1 MLIRLGRGLRSA
13 KTRLGRAV
21 LATLLPV
28 TVTPPSSTCT
38 KGNSSLGPLLRLRPE
53 TCSIAQHPSGNI
65 GRIVASRA
73 TSGGRCAT
81 RRRDWRRLTP
91 AKRRRPPLR
100 WCCLSAV
107 AFAVGCGSTTTRAAH
122 PLSASTTV
130 RPWSQ
135 PVAPAVPETHRVRPG
150 SLGRSSD
157 CVATTAAQSPGRE
170 TLDGLVGADDR
181 PSGAELS
188 WLPGREDQRCEV
200 LFTRADAKQA
210 QQLVDDVNTAPVIPP
225 GRPYNCLTTND
236 AEILVVFR
244 YRTGFESL
252 QVMLTGC
259 AGISAPNRYSRF
271 VTQRLRDDLR
281 GLAPGRSLANR

>member
-1 MLIRLGRGLRSA
+1 MAAYLDRRGRAARPRARTHVNRARRGRERSA
-13 KTRLGRAV
+13 SGAPTLTCPYLTETRAGPTV
-21 LATLLPV
+21 EGMPV
-28 TVTPPSSTCT
+28 D
-38 KGNSSLGPLLRLRPE
+38 E
-53 TCSIAQHPSGNI
+53 THIEGDWSSIAQPAGDR
-65 GRIVASRA
+65 GRLAQ
-73 TSGGRCAT
+73 GP
-81 RRRDWRRLTP
+81 LTL
-91 AKRRRPPLR
+91 AKGRRPPLR

-107 AFAVGCGSTTTRAAH
+107 ALAVGCGSTTTRAAH

-135 PVAPAVPETHRVRPG
+135 PVAPAVPETHRVHPG

-157 CVATTAAQSPGRE
+157 CVATTAAQPPGRE
-170 TLDGLVGADDR
+170 TPDGLVGADDR

-200 LFTRADAKQA
+200 LFTRANEKHA
-210 QQLVDDVNTAPVIPP
+210 QQLVDDVNTTPVIPTD
-225 GRPYNCLTTND
+225 RPYNCLTTND
-236 AEILVVFR
+236 AEILLVFR

-259 AGISAPNRYSRF
+259 AAVSAPNQYSRF

-281 GLAPGRSLANR
+281 GLAPSGVRI

>member
-1 MLIRLGRGLRSA
+1 VEGGSA
-13 KTRLGRAV
+13 GRAV
-21 LATLLPV
+21 SYRAGLRAETASIFDMRAKGQ
-28 TVTPPSSTCT
+28 SSR
-38 KGNSSLGPLLRLRPE
+38 GPLLRAHY
-53 TCSIAQHPSGNI
+53 IAAGDSNQHLSGNL
-65 GRIVASRA
+65 GRTVAARA
-73 TSGGRCAT
+73 TNEGRCHKK
-81 RRRDWRRLTP
+81 RDWRRLTL
-91 AKRRRPPLR
+91 AKGRRPPLR

-107 AFAVGCGSTTTRAAH
+107 VLAAGCGSTTTKAAH

-130 RPWSQ
+130 RPWSL

-157 CVATTAAQSPGRE
+157 CVATTAAQPPGRE

-200 LFTRADAKQA
+200 LFTRANAKQA

-236 AEILVVFR
+236 AGILLVFR

-271 VTQRLRDDLR
+271 VTQKLRDDLR
-281 GLAPGRSLANR
+281 GLAPGHSLANR

>member
-1 MLIRLGRGLRSA
+1 MRDG
-13 KTRLGRAV
+13 
-21 LATLLPV
+21 
-28 TVTPPSSTCT
+28 
-38 KGNSSLGPLLRLRPE
+38 
-53 TCSIAQHPSGNI
+53 
-65 GRIVASRA
+65 
-73 TSGGRCAT
+73 AT
-81 RRRDWRRLTP
+81 RRRDWRRLTR
-91 AKRRRPPLR
+91 AKGRRPLLR

-107 AFAVGCGSTTTRAAH
+107 ALNVGCGSTTTRAAH

-135 PVAPAVPETHRVRPG
+135 PVAPAAPETHRVHPG

-157 CVATTAAQSPGRE
+157 CVATTAAQPPGRE
-170 TLDGLVGADDR
+170 TPAGLVGADDR

-200 LFTRADAKQA
+200 LFTRANEKQA
-210 QQLVDDVNTAPVIPP
+210 QQLVDDVNTAPVIPTD
-225 GRPYNCLTTND
+225 RPYNCLTTND
-236 AEILVVFR
+236 AEILLVFR

-259 AGISAPNRYSRF
+259 AGVSAPNRYSRF

-281 GLAPGRSLANR
+281 GLAPSGVRI